1 MSERLLQ
8 ETFFNNSPIILAYRA
23 SIINFFQGIFLNMAD
38 SATTPG
44 ATKRPYISLIVPYLN
59 EQDSLAKLVE
69 LQQAELRKL
78 NLDYEIILIDDG
90 SSDNGT
96 DIAKNL
102 AGTEERVKLIHFTR
116 NFGKASAL
124 SAGFARAKGDI
135 MITMDADLQDDPAE
149 IPNFIDKIQE
159 GYDVVSGWKKSRNDP
174 IGKRLPSLFF
184 NGMVQATFG
193 MDIHDINCGFKAYSQ
208 RAAKALN
215 LYGELHRFTPALLFA
230 KGFSVTEIVVNHNSR
245 EFGVSKYGF
254 TRMFKGFLDL
264 ITVKLMT
271 RYRARPLH
279 FFALLAM
286 PFGLLGIA
294 MLMYLTILWFA
305 GLGPIGNRPLL
316 LIAILF
322 IITATQLIG
331 IGLTAELVQTSRIQE
346 PDKYVI
352 QGEYG
357 FTRSS
362 SAADAT

>member
-1 MSERLLQ
+1 
-8 ETFFNNSPIILAYRA
+8 
-23 SIINFFQGIFLNMAD
+23 
-38 SATTPG
+38 
-44 ATKRPYISLIVPYLN
+44 
-59 EQDSLAKLVE
+59 
-69 LQQAELRKL
+69 
-78 NLDYEIILIDDG
+78 
-90 SSDNGT
+90 
-96 DIAKNL
+96 
-102 AGTEERVKLIHFTR
+102 
-116 NFGKASAL
+116 
-124 SAGFARAKGDI
+124 
-135 MITMDADLQDDPAE
+135 
-149 IPNFIDKIQE
+149 
-159 GYDVVSGWKKSRNDP
+159 
-174 IGKRLPSLFF
+174 
-184 NGMVQATFG
+184 MVQATFG

-294 MLMYLTILWFA
+294 MLMYLTVLWFA